1 MADVIPIKE
10 KPQRPP
16 DNVICLRPLE
26 FRRSDWGTAHFLQM
40 LRSQSAQL
48 EHLRQEVY
56 TGNAKEMKELPP
68 HFVLKGGMAFT
79 IRSLYAH
86 RYDEKCMREVYYLAG
101 LMDCMINQVNPILRT
116 DLLRSVYKKVLSM
129 KEELNTHWYGSLD
142 HVLLPIDSQ
151 LFNESEYRSA
161 IRKADTLK
169 ALYQSI
175 RAGADEMFDI
185 LSLEYVFYSP
195 GAVGS

>member
-1 MADVIPIKE
+1 
-10 KPQRPP
+10 
-16 DNVICLRPLE
+16 
-26 FRRSDWGTAHFLQM
+26 
-40 LRSQSAQL
+40 L

-56 TGNAKEMKELPP
+56 TGKAKEMKELPP

-86 RYDEKCMREVYYLAG
+86 RHVEECMREVYYLAG

-161 IRKADTLK
+161 IREADTLK

-195 GAVGS
+195 GAGGS